1 MNVKS
6 LSLKLDP
13 RTHDDDSNGDD
24 YEHDE
29 NVDKLISYNY
39 HQGKLL
45 SSSTL
50 PEYY

>member
-24 YEHDE
+24 YDYNIEMLMITMIIKE
-29 NVDKLISYNY
+29 SYHRHHNTA
-39 HQGKLL
+39 
-45 SSSTL
+45 S
-50 PEYY
+50 